1 MTEDLIYPEAVEL
14 ASRYPV
20 WVNAADAR
28 EVDVACARLDYEA
41 ATAEALVA
49 GDAYRAAQA
58 EVVRTGEAFITARET
73 ARKGTA

>member
-1 MTEDLIYPEAVEL
+1 VTEDLIYLEAVEL
-14 ASRYPV
+14 ATRYPV
-20 WVNAADAR
+20 WVNDPAATQ
-28 EVDVACARLDYEA
+28 VGYVAARLDYEA
-41 ATAEALVA
+41 ATAFALVA